1 MVAPRPRRGL
11 EETKMKKTAI
21 RLMAPA
27 VFALLALGAV
37 ACGGG
42 DAETTHEPEPEP
54 APAEAAP
61 AEAASAA
68 AAPAAAP
75 AAAAADAGNTDGAE
89 AYATYCVSCHG
100 VTGAGDGPVGAAL
113 DPKPASFAD
122 AAFWTD
128 ERTDEH
134 LAKAIKEGGPAVGK
148 SPLMAPWGAVLD
160 DAKVKAVVAHIKS
173 LKAG

>member
-1 MVAPRPRRGL
+1 MQ
-11 EETKMKKTAI
+11 KIAI

-42 DAETTHEPEPEP
+42 GTDTANEP
-54 APAEAAP
+54 APAPAEEAAP
-61 AEAASAA
+61 ADTAPADAAPADAA
-68 AAPAAAP
+68 PADAAPAAP
-75 AAAAADAGNTDGAE
+75 AGDGAAD
-89 AYATYCVSCHG
+89 YATYCASCHG
-100 VTGAGDGPVGAAL
+100 ATGAADGPVGAAL

-122 AAFWTD
+122 AAFWTA
-128 ERTDEH
+128 ERTDEQ

-160 DAKVKAVVAHIKS
+160 DAKVKAIIAHLKT